1 MEDKQKQIPATVS
14 QIRNEKPSAPRTEAV
29 LTGNIANSM
38 NGGHNRTIQIKQVM
52 AGERHKEMRVQLKI
66 STLTPLTPAYQ
77 NLKCTI
83 RSYFVPNSRVW
94 INAEKFTSQRGG
106 TTEDKITEVPNCVGK
121 EIPKI
126 LNADGHYA
134 VGLCHTSAWR
144 NAWISS
150 YIPRINE
157 PATSILTR
165 NWTMPDFNAL
175 ILRGK
180 VAIWND
186 YERNKELDT
195 EEIEYKEDTVSQEE
209 WESYLPINN
218 ARTYFIN
225 SRARKDNSYYTDY
238 RTDYQGFYEPSP
250 ETDAQNPP
258 AVNASN
264 FVKWADWE
272 AKIAEARSQAENAQ
286 KNDWEIISEIRGSK
300 LLTEGKTQLIGKKT
314 FNLNYAAIT
323 QSTYN
328 TNSEI
333 KEEFQVMGKQGAYSY
348 TEVDLPVYAG
358 MQFNEEGY
366 VHIIATVTADTV
378 YEGSF
383 DRLDINVK
391 ALDQYRPDLQGEK
404 FDILKTIETSTIA
417 NSGEAIGYK
426 RKYSEYFKMKNT
438 ISGDLTTLPYYE
450 FDINDYTRGR
460 NVDLANQIITQYSYQ
475 FFETSSNVHINQDG
489 TYIFKKNW
497 KDYTDLQLNKNQA
510 IQNEVVQETILLEN
524 GAITSPII
532 KGHNQIFLVGKSYC
546 MADLPI
552 NSEIAPNYTQW
563 GEH

>member
-52 AGERHKEMRVQLKI
+52 AGERHKEMRVKLKI

-94 INAEKFTSQRGG
+94 VNAEKFTAQRGG
-106 TTEDKITEVPNCVGK
+106 TTEEKITQVPNCIGK
-121 EIPKI
+121 IIPKI
-126 LNADGHYA
+126 YNPEENFASS
-134 VGLCHTSAWR
+134 LCHTSAWK

-150 YIPRINE
+150 YIPRIGE
-157 PATSILTR
+157 PATDILTR
-165 NWTMPDFNAL
+165 EWEMPDFNAL

-186 YERNKELDT
+186 FERNKELDT
-195 EEIEYKEDTVSQEE
+195 EEIEYNDDTVSQEE
-209 WESYLPINN
+209 WESYLPIDIN
-218 ARTYFIN
+218 RTYFIN

-238 RTDYQGFYEPSP
+238 RTDYQGFFEASP
-250 ETDAQNPP
+250 NTTTEIGINS
-258 AVNASN
+258 SN

-272 AKIAEARSQAENAQ
+272 AKIAEARSQAENVQ

-314 FNLNYAAIT
+314 FNLNYSAIT

-328 TNSEI
+328 TNSQVQ
-333 KEEFQVMGKQGAYSY
+333 EEFQVMGKQGAYSY
-348 TEVDLPVYAG
+348 TEVELPVYAG
-358 MQFNEEGY
+358 MVFNEEGY

-378 YEGSF
+378 YESGF
-383 DRLDINVK
+383 DRLDMNVN

-404 FDILKTIETSTIA
+404 FDILKTIEMGTIG
-417 NSGEAIGYK
+417 SVSPVIGYK
-426 RKYSEYFKMKNT
+426 RKFSEYFKMRNT
-438 ISGDLTTLPYYE
+438 ISGDMTTLPYYE
-450 FDINDYTRGR
+450 YTLQDYVNNNSLNMGEQ
-460 NVDLANQIITQYSYQ
+460 VITQYSYQ
-475 FFETSSNVHINQDG
+475 FYELSSILHINQDG
-489 TYIFKKNW
+489 SYIFKKNW

-510 IQNEVVQETILLEN
+510 IQNVILQTMITPEN
-524 GAITSPII
+524 GIFTSPII
-532 KGHNQIFLVGKSYC
+532 KGQSQIYLVGQSYC

-552 NSEIAPNYTQW
+552 NNEIAPNYTQW